1 MFFLQAPPDTSRF
14 LIAGYTIAIVVML
27 LYVLSLYLRQ
37 RRLER
42 DLQDLEELI
51 EQEPETVLTT

>member
-1 MFFLQAPPDTSRF
+1 MLFLQAPPDTSRF

-42 DLQDLEELI
+42 DLQDLQELVEE
-51 EQEPETVLTT
+51 QPETVVTT

>member
-1 MFFLQAPPDTSRF
+1 MQFLLAPPDTSRF
-14 LIAGYTIAIVVML
+14 MHAGYIIAVVVML

-51 EQEPETVLTT
+51 EQEPETVVTT

>member
-51 EQEPETVLTT
+51 EQEPEAVLTT

>member
-1 MFFLQAPPDTSRF
+1 MLFLQAPPDTSRF

-51 EQEPETVLTT
+51 EQEPEPVVTT

>member
-1 MFFLQAPPDTSRF
+1 MLFLQAPPDTSRF

-42 DLQDLEELI
+42 DLQDLEELVE
-51 EQEPETVLTT
+51 EQPETVVTT

>member
-42 DLQDLEELI
+42 DLQDLEELVE
-51 EQEPETVLTT
+51 EQPETVVTT